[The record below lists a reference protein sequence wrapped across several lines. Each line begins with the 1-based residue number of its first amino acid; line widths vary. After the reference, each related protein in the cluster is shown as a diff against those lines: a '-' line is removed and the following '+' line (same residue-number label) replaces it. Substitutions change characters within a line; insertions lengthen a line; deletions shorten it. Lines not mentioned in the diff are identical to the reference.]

1 MKHAAIALVM
11 ALILASCASM
21 QRELSDA
28 EWCQS
33 LGHPEDSHEYTEC
46 RAQIDRQRQR
56 VARRG
61 PLVGHSAHQ
70 LVLKARDFV
79 FNHQFATLQLNDLE
93 VVDRRMST
101 GFSYF
106 GFQGAVPP
114 FQFC

>member
-1 MKHAAIALVM
+1 VSGA
-11 ALILASCASM
+11 
-21 QRELSDA
+21 
-28 EWCQS
+28 
-33 LGHPEDSHEYTEC
+33 
-46 RAQIDRQRQR
+46 DRQTAA
-56 VARRG
+56 ARSEIWTWLNKRG